1 MLRASLHTGQVLP
14 LSRALPSYAD
24 PLALYAAL
32 CDQGRKPDTM
42 LMESADATTKSGLR
56 SILITH
62 AAIRASCEGHTVTLE
77 ALTLNGRHA
86 LDAVEAKVSALS
98 LSAERLA
105 TTLTLKCPPAPAQG
119 SERERLKAPSV
130 LDALRALAMGWELV
144 SRPAS
149 LGLLIGGVFSY
160 DLLGLFE
167 PLPEAAHDP
176 LGYPEFSFILPE
188 AMIILDHQR
197 HTAQALAFV
206 YGGPGYEPCY
216 HDASERVSALVAAIE
231 AATPQRQAKAPDLSP
246 HLDPIKPRVD
256 MSDEAFAQGVA
267 ALKSHILA
275 GDVFQ
280 IVASRTFTAPCPD
293 ALAAYAALR
302 ALNPSPYMFFVAG
315 QPHTIFGASP
325 ETCLKISG
333 QQPRYVEIRPIA
345 GTRRRGQDPDT
356 DARVEAE
363 LRMDTKELAEHMM
376 LVDLARNDVAR
387 VSRPGTRQVTQL
399 LGVERYSHVMHLVS
413 HVRGELEPELD
424 ALHAY
429 VASMNMG
436 TLVGA
441 PKIRAAQLLRQVEPT
456 RRGPYGG
463 AVGYL
468 TCDGELDTAIII
480 RSAVVRGGAAYVRA
494 GAGVVHDSDPV
505 AEADE
510 TSRKAAAVLKALAIV
525 NASKQEVAP

>member
-14 LSRALPSYAD
+14 LSRALPSSAD

-32 CDQGRKPDTM
+32 CDKGRKPDTM

-62 AAIRASCEGHTVTLE
+62 AAIRASCQGHTVTLE
-77 ALTLNGRHA
+77 ALSLNGRHA

-98 LSAERLA
+98 LSAERSP
-105 TTLTLKCPPAPAQG
+105 TTLTLEFAPAPTQG

-130 LDALRALAMGWELV
+130 LDALRALATGWELV

-167 PLPEAAHDP
+167 PLPEAAQDP

-231 AATPQRQAKAPDLSP
+231 RAQPLRPSAAASAS
-246 HLDPIKPRVD
+246 HLDAVKPHVD
-256 MSDEAFAQGVA
+256 TSDEAFAQGVV
-267 ALKSHILA
+267 ALKEHIIA

-280 IVASRTFTAPCPD
+280 IVASRTFMAPCPD
-293 ALAAYAALR
+293 ALAAYGALR

-345 GTRRRGQDPDT
+345 GTRKRGLDPDT

-413 HVRGELEPELD
+413 HVRGELDEGLD

-441 PKIRAAQLLRQVEPT
+441 PKIRAAQLLRQIEPT

-480 RSAVVRGGAAYVRA
+480 RSAVVRAGAAYVRA
-494 GAGVVHDSDPV
+494 GAGVVHDSDP
-505 AEADE
+505 ASETDE
-510 TSRKAAAVLKALAIV
+510 TSRKAAAVLRALAIV
-525 NASKQEVAP
+525 NAQQEDNQ